1 MGGLERMPIKAK
13 KKARTSAHLILEAG
27 LGALEEAH
35 FLLPALT
42 SIKSFATRIGDII
55 MTKLID
61 NLVNEAREL
70 KCSERIINNLLVAGD
85 FQSMCEL
92 EEEVENTKRY
102 LAREAAR
109 KAYVNYNQIAREA
122 ARLAVKEA

>member
-1 MGGLERMPIKAK
+1 
-13 KKARTSAHLILEAG
+13 
-27 LGALEEAH
+27 
-35 FLLPALT
+35 
-42 SIKSFATRIGDII
+42 

-70 KCSERIINNLLVAGD
+70 KCSERLINNLLIAGD

-92 EEEVENTKRY
+92 EEEVEATKQF

-109 KAYVNYNQIAREA
+109 KGYVNYNAIAREA
-122 ARLAVKEA
+122 ARLAVKEL

>member
-1 MGGLERMPIKAK
+1 MLDM
-13 KKARTSAHLILEAG
+13 
-27 LGALEEAH
+27 
-35 FLLPALT
+35 
-42 SIKSFATRIGDII
+42 
-55 MTKLID
+55 ID

-92 EEEVENTKRY
+92 EAEVEATKQF

-109 KAYVNYNQIAREA
+109 KGYINYNAIAKEA
-122 ARLAVKEA
+122 AKGAVSDFNRGVCIHF